1 MTLPST
7 ALARRG
13 TRRAGLVVVALIA
26 LIAAVGCQD
35 ASLNSAIR
43 VNETRSS
50 VGRSTLTLDSRL
62 SAIAERH
69 AEAMANRTRL
79 YHSSSATRPPAGFR
93 TVGENVGRGHTSDSV
108 HRALKS
114 SSGHYR
120 NMVSPSFRA
129 FGVGTAYGSDG
140 RIYVAQIFAG

>member
-79 YHSSSATRPPAGFR
+79 YLSSSATRPPAGFR

-108 HRALKS
+108 HRALKMAAQS
-114 SSGHYR
+114 SRPG
-120 NMVSPSFRA
+120 
-129 FGVGTAYGSDG
+129 
-140 RIYVAQIFAG
+140 